1 MSRDNYFVLN
11 IDRKKKRTSGTLKE
25 GKATLVCE
33 STFENINLSNHNNEN
48 TSNRKF
54 SLNYNKSS
62 DDFFTS

>member
-1 MSRDNYFVLN
+1 MSQDNYFVLN
-11 IDRKKKRTSGTLKE
+11 IDRKKKHTSGTLKE

-54 SLNYNKSS
+54 SFNFNKSS